1 MSDAALPPLFLDHAE
16 TTAFVGNPFQREVDT
31 GSYWQRLQQDRM
43 MENLAKAKGGGGG
56 GGGGNS
62 DGGGEELKALVESN
76 ARQHAAFEAKVAFIE
91 AELAERRENFED
103 YKRAVARAN
112 AERGQEKV
120 VASNK
125 NAAEHAKLKEEIAAL
140 VAKTDDLDAE
150 DKLLRIRMDDFNDNP
165 GRLAQ
170 LETFSEQLAAE
181 MKLRREKSE
190 NIKAQSKALEKLM
203 EKENMEDY
211 L

>member
-1 MSDAALPPLFLDHAE
+1 MSGAALPPLFLDHAE

-56 GGGGNS
+56 GNS

-91 AELAERRENFED
+91 AELAERRENFEE
-103 YKRAVARAN
+103 YRKAVARAN

-150 DKLLRIRMDDFNDNP
+150 DKLLQIRMDDFKDNP

-170 LETFSEQLAAE
+170 LESFSEQLAEE
-181 MKLRREKSE
+181 MKLRREKTE
-190 NIKAQSKALEKLM
+190 NIKFQSKALEALL